1 MGYPR
6 VNPNESSQLCEIAA
20 RYRDLLQLHQLLRSL
35 GELPALPTR
44 RAFGL
49 GKWIFAE
56 QDEARAA
63 PWMVDG
69 FLWIFGMMKSG

>member
-1 MGYPR
+1 M
-6 VNPNESSQLCEIAA
+6 NPPNFAIA

-63 PWMVDG
+63 LPWMVAGG
-69 FLWIFGMMKSG
+69 FFWIFGMMKSG

>member
-1 MGYPR
+1 MI
-6 VNPNESSQLCEIAA
+6 NPNESSQLCHR

-69 FLWIFGMMKSG
+69 GFLWIFAMMKGKL